1 MKMTLLL
8 RVLFVLVCLLGIT
21 AIPVFAQTPAVA
33 TDKLAWDMRQAPE
46 GLTFA
51 VLIDGQRQT
60 LSGATC
66 GPLSNGVSVCQ
77 APIPAMTVGT
87 HSVQVVAILTAGTAT
102 VESAPSVALSV
113 SFVVVVTPENVR
125 VVKG

>member
-1 MKMTLLL
+1 
-8 RVLFVLVCLLGIT
+8 
-21 AIPVFAQTPAVA
+21 
-33 TDKLAWDMRQAPE
+33 
-46 GLTFA
+46 
-51 VLIDGQRQT
+51 
-60 LSGATC
+60 
-66 GPLSNGVSVCQ
+66 
-77 APIPAMTVGT
+77 VGT